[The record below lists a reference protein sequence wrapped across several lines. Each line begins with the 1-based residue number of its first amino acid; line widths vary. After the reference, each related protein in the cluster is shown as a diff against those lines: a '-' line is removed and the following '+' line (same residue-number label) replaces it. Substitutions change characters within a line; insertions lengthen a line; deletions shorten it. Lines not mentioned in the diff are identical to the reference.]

1 MINLL
6 PNETKQQ
13 LLFARRNSVLKN
25 WVLATIIGLLGVL
38 IVIAAGQLFISR
50 STAVWQKQV
59 NDTKQ
64 QLEQQQL
71 QQTQNRVTEM
81 SDSIKLASQV
91 LSKQVLFSKL
101 LSQITTVLPTG
112 TSLQSLSIKS
122 AEGGIDLTAI
132 AKDYQSATQV
142 QINLADPKNKVF
154 EKADIVSVTCQDTGK
169 TEYPCTVTVRAL
181 FAKDNAFQ
189 YSTNQTGVVK
199 P

>member
-13 LLFARRNSVLKN
+13 LLFARKNTALKN
-25 WVLATIIGLLGVL
+25 WIVATVIGLLGIL
-38 IVIAAGQLFISR
+38 LVIAAGQLFISR
-50 STAVWQKQV
+50 STTVWQKQV

-91 LSKQVLFSKL
+91 LSKQVLLSKL
-101 LSQITTVLPTG
+101 LTQVTTVLPTG

-132 AKDYQSATQV
+132 ARDYQSATQV

-154 EKADIVSVTCQDTGK
+154 EKADIVSVTCQDNSNTG
-169 TEYPCTVTVRAL
+169 YPCTVTLRAL

-189 YSTNQTGVVK
+189 YSSGQTGVIK